1 MKIEDAIPY
10 LRTEGVD
17 NAQAFRNAA
26 DRPANARLVGW
37 QCGAEPMFVAVWS
50 YLGNRLDDDEAIEL
64 AVDYLTDKKWFSE
77 APTMP
82 DYVL

>member
-37 QCGAEPMFVAVWS
+37 QCGSEPMFVAVWS
-50 YLGNRLDDDEAIEL
+50 YLGDRLEDIEAVEL
-64 AVDYLTDKKWFSE
+64 AIDLLAEKKWF
-77 APTMP
+77 AGAITQP